1 MTNKGITYEVWRF
14 GKINRN
20 TRSIDGINLS
30 LLFCKLKIFTGRTYK
45 NVKKSS
51 ENIHSKDDIYNCLQC
66 LYVCDKY
73 MDKYYSCAQIAKAIF
88 VKT

>member
-1 MTNKGITYEVWRF
+1 MKF
-14 GKINRN
+14 GGLGKY
-20 TRSIDGINLS
+20 INLS
-30 LLFCKLKIFTGRTYK
+30 LFFCMLKIFTGRTYE

-73 MDKYYSCAQIAKAIF
+73 YSCAQIAKAIF
-88 VKT
+88 FKT